1 MPEQPVTHQF
11 SDIPASGEDSVGA
24 LLSAALQ
31 VDADDASIYGRM
43 FETQA
48 PAWYWDLRSGTLVV
62 NEYFK
67 AHLAPAVSSLRDMLN
82 ILTPESGERLLTCV
96 GGSLRDQRPFSCEIL
111 TKQGDS
117 SQSLLAWGLP
127 LESSAD
133 GQSITGVFLPPHNL
147 ESAASMHRSD
157 LLFERLFHFSR
168 AATCIID
175 CEGNLSRYNPAFQ
188 QLFHMQGDHR
198 RGQAKPYNFF
208 LDPAVVEFIS
218 VDKYR
223 DAIQAGRQLE
233 FEVHYRVDWSEPI
246 RELELSVR
254 VIPVKDKL
262 GRVLH
267 VFVQF
272 DDQSYQSQVEQSLK
286 EQDQLLSSIVDNT
299 HSLITVK
306 SLTGQYLLANREFY
320 RYLDDHHHGDVL
332 GQTDHELFPPEQAD
346 ASSSRDREVV
356 QQARSISSEETFLDG
371 GGQQKTFW
379 AVRFPIRIDGQTI
392 AAVGCVLTDITP
404 RIEIERELQQQSQEV
419 QLLLDSIQS
428 VIWYLD
434 RWGRV
439 KRGNHEAA
447 KWMPLDE
454 ATGKSFLEL
463 APHWDD
469 PAERQREIMGV
480 IRSGE
485 VQLNTLES
493 CHVKSEVVW
502 YKVDKIPTK
511 NTRGDVTGLLLMLTD
526 VTVSRAR
533 EQALAESEARYKA
546 FIANSSEAMYRLD
559 LQPPIDIRLDYNTQ
573 AALILRDAVMAEC
586 NQVMARS
593 LGASRP
599 QDLLGI
605 DLMGMSQSGDNFK
618 DDLREFVANG
628 YRLID
633 KESIAEDTQHDE
645 VFFQRSAIGIIE
657 DGYLTRLWG
666 TSRDITERR
675 LYIDKLE
682 YQANHDSLTLL
693 PNRNLLYARLRVALD
708 TQSDGQAFA
717 LLLID
722 LDRFK
727 EINDTLGHQA
737 GDSLLRQLGP
747 RLGEA
752 VAEQQAT
759 VARLGGDEFAILLPR
774 IRNVQQAVVSAHKI
788 LDAIRQPFKL
798 EGLDAEIS
806 ASIGITACPAQASD
820 ISTLMRY
827 ADVAMYHAKA
837 ERLGVSVYQASYDP
851 HSTKRLTLL
860 SELSRAIRE
869 DQLELYFQPKVNIA
883 TRRVYGFEALLRWN
897 HPKMGFIPPGEFIP
911 LVEVTELI
919 QPLTAWVLE
928 RSVQQA
934 AEWYKQGL
942 HFSVAANLSAQNLL
956 EEGFA
961 EHVGVL
967 LERYDLPAE
976 RLELE
981 ITESTIMV
989 NPDRAG
995 RALDAVNA
1003 LGVGLSIDDFGTGYS
1018 SLAYL
1023 KRLPVQALKIDYS
1036 FVISMLTDQQDEIIV
1051 NSTIN
1056 LAHNLGLKVVAEGVE
1071 EEALLDKLEAMGCEM
1086 AQGYFIA
1093 RPMPVSELE
1102 DWIKDSGW
1110 H

>member
-1 MPEQPVTHQF
+1 MPEQPSTSPF
-11 SDIPASGEDSVGA
+11 RDKPSIGIPAGA
-24 LLSAALQ
+24 LLS
-31 VDADDASIYGRM
+31 DAMSADIASASLYERL
-43 FETQA
+43 FATQA
-48 PAWYWDLRSGTLVV
+48 PAWHWDLRSGTLIV

-67 AHLAPAVSSLRDMLN
+67 VNLAPAISSLRDLLG
-82 ILTPESGERLLTCV
+82 ILTSESGERLLTCI
-96 GGSLRDQRPFSCEIL
+96 GGSLRDQRPFSCELL
-111 TKQGDS
+111 TDQGGS

-127 LESSAD
+127 LEGNPD
-133 GQSITGVFLPPHNL
+133 TQSIAGIFLSPHGL
-147 ESAASMHRSD
+147 ESAVSMHRSD

-168 AATCIID
+168 ASTCIID
-175 CEGNLSRYNPAFQ
+175 RDGNLVRYNPAFQ
-188 QLFHMQGDHR
+188 QLFHVQGDHR
-198 RGQAKPYNFF
+198 RGHSKPYNFF
-208 LDPAVVEFIS
+208 LDPRVAQVIE

-223 DAIQAGRQLE
+223 AALHAGEQLE
-233 FEVHYRVDWSEPI
+233 FDVRYQVAWSHPV

-286 EQDQLLSSIVDNT
+286 EQDQLLSSIVDNA

-306 SLTGQYLLANREFY
+306 NLTGQYLLANREFHN
-320 RYLDDHHHGDVL
+320 YLGERHGDVL
-332 GQTDHELFPPEQAD
+332 GQTDHELFAAD
-346 ASSSRDREVV
+346 PAQLSCSRDREVV
-356 QQARSISSEETFLDG
+356 QQGRSISSEEVLVNTA
-371 GGQQKTFW
+371 GQQKTFW
-379 AVRFPIRIDGQTI
+379 VVRFPIRIDGQTI
-392 AAVGCVLTDITP
+392 AAVGSVLTDITP
-404 RIEIERELQQQSQEV
+404 RIDVERELQQQSQEV

-434 RWGRV
+434 RWGMV
-439 KRGNHEAA
+439 KQGNHQAA
-447 KWMPLDE
+447 RWMPLDV
-454 ATGKSFLEL
+454 ATGKSFLEI

-469 PAERQREIMGV
+469 PAERHREIMAV

-485 VQLNTLES
+485 ALLNTLES
-493 CHVKSEVVW
+493 CHVGDEIAW

-511 NTRGDVTGLLLMLTD
+511 NTVGDVTGLLLMLTD
-526 VTVSRAR
+526 VTESRAR
-533 EQALAESEARYKA
+533 EQALAESEARYRA
-546 FIANSSEAMYRLD
+546 FIANSSEAMYRFD
-559 LQPPIDIRLDYNTQ
+559 LHPPVDIRLDYDTQ
-573 AALILRDAVMAEC
+573 ATLIFRDAVMAEC
-586 NQVMARS
+586 NQVMARL
-593 LGASRP
+593 LGVSRP

-605 DLMGMSQSGDNFK
+605 DMSGMSQSGGYLK

-633 KESIAEDTQHDE
+633 KESNMEGPQSDGF
-645 VFFQRSAIGIIE
+645 FFQRSAIGIIE

-693 PNRNLLYARLRVALD
+693 PNRNLLYTRLSAELNAQRE
-708 TQSDGQAFA
+708 GQAFA

-737 GDSLLRQLGP
+737 GDSLLKQLGP
-747 RLGEA
+747 RLGSA
-752 VAEQQAT
+752 VAEHHAT

-774 IRNVQQAVVSAHKI
+774 IRNVQQAVVAGHKI
-788 LDAIRQPFKL
+788 LDAIRQPFQL

-806 ASIGITACPAQASD
+806 ASIGVSTCPAQASD

-837 ERLGVSVYQASYDP
+837 ERLGISVYQASYDP

-860 SELSRAIRE
+860 SELGRAIRE
-869 DQLELYFQPKVNIA
+869 DQLELYFQPKVNVA
-883 TRRVYGFEALLRWN
+883 RKRVYGFEALLRWN

-919 QPLTAWVLE
+919 QPLTSWVLE
-928 RSVQQA
+928 RSVKQA
-934 AEWYKQGL
+934 AQWHRQGL
-942 HFSVAANLSAQNLL
+942 GFSVAANLSAQNLL
-956 EEGFA
+956 DEGFA
-961 EHVGVL
+961 EQVCEL
-967 LERYDLPAE
+967 LARYQLPAE
-976 RLELE
+976 FLELE
-981 ITESTIMV
+981 ITESAIMV

-995 RALDAVNA
+995 RTLDAVNA

-1093 RPMPVSELE
+1093 RPMPVSQVDAWLR
-1102 DWIKDSGW
+1102 DSGW

>member
-1 MPEQPVTHQF
+1 MPEQPSTNRF
-11 SDIPASGEDSVGA
+11 SELSDSVESSVGA
-24 LLSAALQ
+24 LLNGALQ
-31 VDADDASIYGRM
+31 VDTDNTSLYEPLFA
-43 FETQA
+43 TQA

-67 AHLAPAVSSLRDMLN
+67 VNLAPAVSSLRDLLN

-96 GGSLRDQRPFSCEIL
+96 GGSLRDQRPFSCELL
-111 TKQGDS
+111 TSREDNT
-117 SQSLLAWGLP
+117 QSLLAWGLP
-127 LESSAD
+127 LESSGG

-147 ESAASMHRSD
+147 EPSASMYRSD

-168 AATCIID
+168 SATCIID

-198 RGQAKPYNFF
+198 RGQEGAYNFF
-208 LDPAVVEFIS
+208 LDPAVAKLVA
-218 VDKYR
+218 VDQYR
-223 DAIQAGRQLE
+223 EAVQAGRQLE
-233 FEVHYRVDWSEPI
+233 FDVHYQVEWSEPA

-286 EQDQLLSSIVDNT
+286 EQDQLLSSIVDNA

-306 SLTGQYLLANREFY
+306 NLTGQYLLANREFY
-320 RYLDDHHHGDVL
+320 RYLDDRHTDVL
-332 GQTDHELFPPEQAD
+332 GKTDHELFPSEQAEL
-346 ASSSRDREVV
+346 SNRRDREVV
-356 QQARSISSEETFLDG
+356 QQARSISSEETFRTG
-371 GGQQKTFW
+371 TGQQKTFW
-379 AVRFPIRIDGQTI
+379 VVRFPIRIDGQTI

-404 RIEIERELQQQSQEV
+404 RIDVERELQQQSQEV

-434 RWGRV
+434 RWGMV
-439 KRGNHEAA
+439 KQGNHQAA
-447 KWMPLDE
+447 KWMPLEE

-469 PAERQREIMGV
+469 PAERQREIMAV

-493 CHVKSEVVW
+493 CHLEGDLVW

-511 NTRGDVTGLLLMLTD
+511 NTQGDVTGLLLMLTD
-526 VTVSRAR
+526 VTESRAR

-559 LQPPIDIRLDYNTQ
+559 LQPPIDIRLDYDTQ
-573 AALILRDAVMAEC
+573 ATLIFRDAVMAEC
-586 NQVMARS
+586 NQVMARL
-593 LGASRP
+593 LGARNP
-599 QDLLGI
+599 QELLGI
-605 DLMGMSQSGDNFK
+605 DLAGMSQKGVNFK
-618 DDLREFVANG
+618 GDLREFVANG

-633 KESIAEDTQHDE
+633 KESDTEAPQHDE

-693 PNRNLLYARLRVALD
+693 PNRNLLYTRLREALA
-708 TQSDGQAFA
+708 TQRDGQAFA

-737 GDSLLRQLGP
+737 GDSLLKQLGP
-747 RLGEA
+747 RLGEV

-774 IRNVQQAVVSAHKI
+774 IRNVQQAVVSGHKI
-788 LDAIRQPFKL
+788 LDAIRQPFEL

-806 ASIGITACPAQASD
+806 ASIGISSCPAQASD

-860 SELSRAIRE
+860 SELGRAIRE

-883 TRRVYGFEALLRWN
+883 TKRVYGFEALLRWN
-897 HPKMGFIPPGEFIP
+897 HPKMGFVPPGEFIP

-919 QPLTAWVLE
+919 QPLTSWVLE

-934 AEWYKQGL
+934 AEWHRQGFN
-942 HFSVAANLSAQNLL
+942 FSVAANLSAQNLL
-956 EEGFA
+956 DEGFA
-961 EHVGVL
+961 EHVGML

-989 NPDRAG
+989 NPDRAR

-1093 RPMPVSELE
+1093 RPMPVSQLE
-1102 DWIKDSGW
+1102 DWIRDSGW

>member
-1 MPEQPVTHQF
+1 MPEQPFTNTLSSTSVSSPVGSLLNVTLPDE
-11 SDIPASGEDSVGA
+11 SVSASMYEHLFA
-24 LLSAALQ
+24 
-31 VDADDASIYGRM
+31 
-43 FETQA
+43 TQA
-48 PAWYWDLRSGTLVV
+48 PAWHWDLRSGTLVV
-62 NEYFK
+62 NEYFEDN
-67 AHLAPAVSSLRDMLN
+67 LATAVSSLRDFLAVF
-82 ILTPESGERLLTCV
+82 TPESGERFLTSV
-96 GGSLRDQRPFSCEIL
+96 GGALRDQRPFSCELL
-111 TKQGDS
+111 TNQKGRS
-117 SQSLLAWGLP
+117 ISLLAWGLP
-127 LESSAD
+127 LECNPD
-133 GQSITGVFLPPHNL
+133 TQSITGICLSPHGL
-147 ESAASMHRSD
+147 ASVVPMYRSD

-168 AATCIID
+168 SATCIMD
-175 CEGNLSRYNPAFQ
+175 RDGTLVRHNPAFQ
-188 QLFHMQGDHR
+188 QLFHVQGDHR
-198 RGQAKPYNFF
+198 RTHGKTYNFF
-208 LDPAVVEFIS
+208 LDPRVARLIS

-223 DAIQAGRQLE
+223 EAVQAGQQLE
-233 FEVHYRVDWSEPI
+233 FDVHYQVAWSRPV
-246 RELELSVR
+246 RELDLSVR

-272 DDQSYQSQVEQSLK
+272 EDQSYQSQVEQSLK

-306 SLTGQYLLANREFY
+306 NLSGQYLLANREFY
-320 RYLDDHHHGDVL
+320 RYLDEQHGDVL
-332 GQTDHELFPPEQAD
+332 GQTDHELFTPVRAEL
-346 ASSSRDREVV
+346 SCNRDREVV
-356 QQARSISSEETFLDG
+356 TQARSISSEEVFIDPS
-371 GGQQKTFW
+371 GQEKTFW
-379 AVRFPIRIDGQTI
+379 VVRFPIRIDGQTI
-392 AAVGCVLTDITP
+392 AAVGCVLTDITQ
-404 RIEIERELQQQSQEV
+404 RIDAERELQQQNQEV

-434 RWGRV
+434 RWGMV
-439 KRGNHEAA
+439 KQGNNQAA
-447 KWMPLDE
+447 KWMPLDA
-454 ATGKSFLEL
+454 ATGKSFLEI

-485 VQLNTLES
+485 VCLNTLES
-493 CHVKSEVVW
+493 CHVNGEVVW
-502 YKVDKIPTK
+502 FKVDKIPTK
-511 NTRGDVTGLLLMLTD
+511 NTLGDVTGLLLMLSD
-526 VTVSRAR
+526 VTESRAR
-533 EQALAESEARYKA
+533 EQALAESEARYRA

-559 LQPPIDIRLDYNTQ
+559 LQPPVDIRLDYDTQ
-573 AALILRDAVMAEC
+573 AALIFSDAVMAEC
-586 NQVMARS
+586 NQVMAKL
-593 LGASRP
+593 LGANKP

-605 DLMGMSQSGDNFK
+605 GMAGMSQNGDYLKN
-618 DDLREFVANG
+618 DLRDFVANG

-633 KESIAEDTQHDE
+633 KESNLKGAQRDE
-645 VFFQRSAIGIIE
+645 AFFQHSAIGIIE

-693 PNRNLLYARLRVALD
+693 PNRNLLYTRLGEALD
-708 TQSDGQAFA
+708 TQHEGQAFA

-737 GDSLLRQLGP
+737 GDSLLKQLGP
-747 RLGEA
+747 RIGE
-752 VAEQQAT
+752 VVIEHNAT

-774 IRNVQQAVVSAHKI
+774 IRNAQQAVVAGHKI
-788 LDAIRQPFKL
+788 LDAIRQPFEL

-806 ASIGITACPAQASD
+806 ASIGVSTCPAQASD

-860 SELSRAIRE
+860 SELGRAIRE
-869 DQLELYFQPKVNIA
+869 DQLELYFQPKVNVV
-883 TRRVYGFEALLRWN
+883 TKRVYGFEALLRWN

-919 QPLTAWVLE
+919 QPLTKWVLE

-934 AEWYKQGL
+934 ADWHRQGL
-942 HFSVAANLSAQNLL
+942 NLSVAANLSAQNLL
-956 EEGFA
+956 DEGFA
-961 EHVGVL
+961 EHVGAL

-976 RLELE
+976 MLELE

-989 NPDRAG
+989 NPDKARL
-995 RALDAVNA
+995 ALEAVSA

-1071 EEALLDKLEAMGCEM
+1071 EEALLDKLEEMGCEM
-1086 AQGYFIA
+1086 AQGYYIA
-1093 RPMPVSELE
+1093 RPMPVSQLA
-1102 DWIKDSGW
+1102 DWLRDSGW